1 MVRQASWIAVLP
13 QLLAL
18 AAAIVLGWTL
28 TGTPRGGL
36 YLGAGFYLAWS
47 IGSRWIVARSHRQG
61 IQLVRQGRF
70 ADAIPHFET
79 SYEFFS
85 RHEWL
90 DRYRAFLLMSA
101 SAASYRDMAL
111 VNQAF
116 CHAQTGNGDQAIRL
130 YEQAQREFPASALAS
145 TALQLIRSTTA
156 ANSSP

>member
-1 MVRQASWIAVLP
+1 MVRQASWIAALP

-36 YLGAGFYLAWS
+36 YLGAGCYLAWS

-70 ADAIPHFET
+70 ADAIPHFEA
-79 SYEFFS
+79 SYEFFN
-85 RHEWL
+85 RHPRL
-90 DRYRAFLLMSA
+90 DHYRALLLMSA
-101 SAASYRDMAL
+101 SVASFREMSL

-116 CHAQTGNGDQAIRL
+116 CHAQTGEGERAVAL
-130 YEQAQREFPASALAS
+130 YEWTLREFPDSALAS
-145 TALQLIRSTTA
+145 SALQLIRSVTT
-156 ANSSP
+156 S